1 MSLDSESWPNFRAF
15 KSSHETVSLELMS
28 ILTSRLKV
36 FFLAPVFFVLKRT
49 GFAKGR
55 AQRFVRLSVL
65 CTSLLA
71 SLSGAYAF
79 YSVFKSSPLSLCFGL
94 LLGSIIFSLDSF
106 LVDTLEKRKIAN
118 SLLPKRGRQI
128 LNMLICVC
136 PRLILGILIAVT
148 VAVPIQLKLFQR
160 EIEVQ
165 LVRARLIA
173 FADIANRV
181 DQNFSQLHE
190 LVDLTRNLRVQLQE
204 KKRESEAFQLAQNA
218 KLQGSAGTM
227 KAGEGPAYKQ
237 KQQLALRSNNEV
249 KNLTANV
256 GPIIQKNESRIAS
269 LSDERDSL
277 INQEKRRA
285 NVDNSSGMLERI
297 QALQELSNTQ
307 PLVKWTMVLLTLLFV
322 FLEITPIVV
331 KLLAGEPT
339 DDNVGGGFMGTLL
352 VDGTIGS
359 GSVSAQYKQSGA
371 VELGVLFLELILPT
385 KDRDH
390 LIGDLIEEYDEMR
403 MEGRGQVSSLLWFYK
418 QITTSITPILVK
430 LLIDVAARR
439 LRQ

>member
-1 MSLDSESWPNFRAF
+1 
-15 KSSHETVSLELMS
+15 MS
-28 ILTSRLKV
+28 ILTRLKV
-36 FFLAPVFFVLKRT
+36 FFLALVFFVLKRT

-65 CTSLLA
+65 CTSLFA

-79 YSVFKSSPLSLCFGL
+79 YSMFASSPLSLCFGL
-94 LLGSIIFSLDSF
+94 LWGSIIFSLDSF

-118 SLLPKRGRQI
+118 SVSPKRGRQI
-128 LNMLICVC
+128 FNMLICVC
-136 PRLILGILIAVT
+136 PRLILGIIIAVI
-148 VAVPIQLKLFQR
+148 VAVPIQLKFFQR
-160 EIEVQ
+160 EIESQ
-165 LVRARLIA
+165 LVRGRTIA
-173 FADIANRV
+173 FAEIANRV

-190 LVDLTRNLRVQLQE
+190 LVDLTRNLSVQLQE
-204 KKRESEAFQLAQNA
+204 KKRESEAFQLAQNTE
-218 KLQGSAGTM
+218 LQGSAGTLI
-227 KAGEGPAYKQ
+227 AGQGPMYKQ
-237 KQQLALRSNNEV
+237 KQELALRSNAEV
-249 KNLTANV
+249 KDLTTNI

-269 LSDERDSL
+269 LSEERDSL
-277 INQEKRRA
+277 INQETRRA
-285 NVDNSSGMLERI
+285 NLDNSSGMLERI

-307 PLVKWTMVLLTLLFV
+307 PLVKWTMVLLTLLFI

-331 KLLAGEPT
+331 KLLSGEPT
-339 DDNVGGGFMGTLL
+339 DGNVGGGFMGTLL

-359 GSVSAQYKQSGA
+359 GPVSAQYEQSGS

-403 MEGRGQVSSLLWFYK
+403 MEGRGQVPSILWFYK
-418 QITTSITPILVK
+418 QIATSIAPVLVK
-430 LLIDVAARR
+430 LLIDAATRK

>member
-1 MSLDSESWPNFRAF
+1 
-15 KSSHETVSLELMS
+15 MS

-36 FFLAPVFFVLKRT
+36 FFLALVFFVLKRT

-65 CTSLLA
+65 FTSLFA

-79 YSVFKSSPLSLCFGL
+79 YSAFPSYPLSLCFGL
-94 LLGSIIFSLDSF
+94 LWGSIIFSLDSF
-106 LVDTLEKRKIAN
+106 LVDTLGKRKIAN
-118 SLLPKRGRQI
+118 SVSPKRGSQI
-128 LNMLICVC
+128 LNMMICVC
-136 PRLILGILIAVT
+136 PRLVLGIFIAVT
-148 VAVPIQLKLFQR
+148 VAVPIQLKFFQR
-160 EIEVQ
+160 EIESQ
-165 LVRARLIA
+165 LALARIVALAEIE
-173 FADIANRV
+173 NRV

-190 LVDLTRNLRVQLQE
+190 LVGLTRNLNVQLQE
-204 KKRESEAFQLAQNA
+204 KKRKSEACQLAQNTE
-218 KLQGSAGTM
+218 LQGSAGTLIP
-227 KAGEGPAYKQ
+227 GEGPAYKQ
-237 KQQLALRSNNEV
+237 KQQLALKTNAEL
-249 KNLTANV
+249 KDLTTNV
-256 GPIIQKNESRIAS
+256 SPIIQKNESRIAS
-269 LSDERDSL
+269 LSEERDSL

-297 QALQELSNTQ
+297 QALQQLSNTQ

-331 KLLAGEPT
+331 KLLSGEPT
-339 DDNVGGGFMGTLL
+339 DDNVGGGFMGTVL

-359 GSVSAQYKQSGA
+359 GSVSAQYEQSGS
-371 VELGVLFLELILPT
+371 VELGILFLELILPT

-418 QITTSITPILVK
+418 QITASITPILIK
-430 LLIDVAARR
+430 LLIDAASRR

>member
-1 MSLDSESWPNFRAF
+1 
-15 KSSHETVSLELMS
+15 MS
-28 ILTSRLKV
+28 ILTRLKV
-36 FFLAPVFFVLKRT
+36 FFLALVFFVLKRT

-65 CTSLLA
+65 CTSLFA

-79 YSVFKSSPLSLCFGL
+79 YSMFASSPLSLCFGL
-94 LLGSIIFSLDSF
+94 LWGSIIFSLDSF

-118 SLLPKRGRQI
+118 SVSPKRGRQI
-128 LNMLICVC
+128 FNMLICVC
-136 PRLILGILIAVT
+136 PRLILGIIIAVI
-148 VAVPIQLKLFQR
+148 VAVPIQLKFFQR
-160 EIEVQ
+160 EIESQ
-165 LVRARLIA
+165 LVRGRAIA
-173 FADIANRV
+173 FAEIANRV

-190 LVDLTRNLRVQLQE
+190 LVDLTRNLSVQLQE
-204 KKRESEAFQLAQNA
+204 KKRESEAFQLAHNTE
-218 KLQGSAGTM
+218 LQGSAGTLI
-227 KAGEGPAYKQ
+227 AGQGPMYKQ
-237 KQQLALRSNNEV
+237 KQELALRSNAEV
-249 KNLTANV
+249 KDLTTNI

-269 LSDERDSL
+269 LSEERDSL

-285 NVDNSSGMLERI
+285 NLDNSSGMLERI

-307 PLVKWTMVLLTLLFV
+307 PLVKWTMVLLTLLFI

-331 KLLAGEPT
+331 KLLSGEPT
-339 DDNVGGGFMGTLL
+339 DGNVGGGFMGTLL

-359 GSVSAQYKQSGA
+359 GPVSAQYEQSGS

-403 MEGRGQVSSLLWFYK
+403 MEGRGQVPSILWFYK
-418 QITTSITPILVK
+418 QIATSIAPVLVK
-430 LLIDVAARR
+430 LLIDAATRK

>member
-1 MSLDSESWPNFRAF
+1 
-15 KSSHETVSLELMS
+15 MS
-28 ILTSRLKV
+28 ILTRLKV
-36 FFLAPVFFVLKRT
+36 FFLALVFFVLKRT

-65 CTSLLA
+65 CTSLFA

-79 YSVFKSSPLSLCFGL
+79 YSMFASFPLSLCFGL
-94 LLGSIIFSLDSF
+94 LWGSIIFSLDSF

-118 SLLPKRGRQI
+118 SVSPKRGRQI
-128 LNMLICVC
+128 FNMLICVC
-136 PRLILGILIAVT
+136 PRLILGIIIAVI
-148 VAVPIQLKLFQR
+148 VAVPIQLKFFQR
-160 EIEVQ
+160 EIESQ
-165 LVRARLIA
+165 LVRRRTIA
-173 FADIANRV
+173 FAEIANRV

-190 LVDLTRNLRVQLQE
+190 LVDLTRNLSVQLPE
-204 KKRESEAFQLAQNA
+204 KKRESEAFQLAQSTE
-218 KLQGSAGTM
+218 LQGSAGTLI
-227 KAGEGPAYKQ
+227 AGQGPMYKQ
-237 KQQLALRSNNEV
+237 KQELALRNNAEV
-249 KNLTANV
+249 KDLTTNI

-269 LSDERDSL
+269 LSEERDSL

-285 NVDNSSGMLERI
+285 NLENSSGMLERI
-297 QALQELSNTQ
+297 QALQDLSNTH
-307 PLVKWTMVLLTLLFV
+307 PLVKWTMVLLTLLFI

-331 KLLAGEPT
+331 KLLSGEPT
-339 DDNVGGGFMGTLL
+339 DGNVGGGFMGTLL

-359 GSVSAQYKQSGA
+359 GAVSAQYEQSGS

-418 QITTSITPILVK
+418 QITMSITPILVR